1 MRRERHG
8 APPGAPSRRAAYARL
23 VLRIIDAR
31 TAEAAPAVPAR
42 RAPTRVEAHAPGR
55 DATAL
60 RVLLVADLL
69 VRALEL
75 DGTPV
80 WAVLTGA
87 EDGARLRKDAA
98 ALGIRPFEDGD
109 AAGRGPG
116 TGQGVRV
123 VGEGEGGGLPEVA
136 TVAVAPVDPAEPSL
150 ADPDALRLALLERH
164 HHARVE
170 LGAAALDEARD
181 TLARWRRAVAD
192 WARHPSR
199 PVPNDVRDR
208 LRAAWEDDLDAP
220 GVLRVLRAVESDP
233 GLADGAR
240 FEICAYADRFLGLHL
255 TRDVGT
261 AY

>member
-1 MRRERHG
+1 M
-8 APPGAPSRRAAYARL
+8 
-23 VLRIIDAR
+23 LRIIDAR
-31 TAEAAPAVPAR
+31 TGEPAPAAPAR
-42 RAPTRVEAHAPGR
+42 RAPTRVEAHPPGR

-69 VRALEL
+69 VRVLEL

-87 EDGARLRKDAA
+87 EAGERLRKDAA
-98 ALGIRPFEDGD
+98 ALGIRPFEDADGH
-109 AAGRGPG
+109 GTG

-123 VGEGEGGGLPEVA
+123 VGESVGEGEGGEGDGSGRAVPGVA
-136 TVAVAPVDPAEPSL
+136 AVAVAPVHPAGLHLAGL
-150 ADPDALRLALLERH
+150 ADPDAVRLALLERH

-170 LGAAALDEARD
+170 LDAAVLDEARD

-199 PVPNDVRDR
+199 PVPGEVRDR

-220 GVLRVLRAVESDP
+220 GVLRVLRRVETDP
-233 GLADGAR
+233 DLADGAR

-261 AY
+261 VY

>member
-1 MRRERHG
+1 M
-8 APPGAPSRRAAYARL
+8 
-23 VLRIIDAR
+23 LRIIDAR
-31 TAEAAPAVPAR
+31 TGEPAPAAPTR

-60 RVLLVADLL
+60 RVMLVADMLA
-69 VRALEL
+69 RALEL

-80 WAVLTGA
+80 WTVLTGA
-87 EDGARLRKDAA
+87 EEGERLRKDAA

-109 AAGRGPG
+109 TAGHGPG
-116 TGQGVRV
+116 VGQGVRV
-123 VGEGEGGGLPEVA
+123 VGEAGGARDAV
-136 TVAVAPVDPAEPSL
+136 TVAVGPAHPAQPDL
-150 ADPDALRLALLERH
+150 ADPDAVRLALLERR

-170 LGAAALDEARD
+170 LDAPALDEARH

-199 PVPNDVRDR
+199 PVPGDVRDR

-220 GVLRVLRAVESDP
+220 GVLRVLREVETDP
-233 GLADGAR
+233 NLPDGAR

-261 AY
+261 SY